1 MSEVKSFKTVG
12 GDEIVSEVLA
22 SIYEGESI
30 TKYRLRKPQVLQFQP
45 VAPGKMGL
53 AFVPWLLSNP
63 ELDVVDVPV
72 SVLPLVF
79 PTAAEVER
87 QYLTQMSGIQIA
99 AAGSIS

>member
-12 GDEIVSEVLA
+12 GDEIVSEVISLV
-22 SIYEGESI
+22 YEGEKI
-30 TKYRLRKPQVLQFQP
+30 VKYKLRRPQVLQFQP

-63 ELDVVDVPV
+63 ELDSVEVPV
-72 SVLPLVF
+72 TVLPFCF
-79 PTAAEVER
+79 PTATEVER

-99 AAGSIS
+99 GAGSIS